1 MLLVGLWA
9 NREYPGLGLAFV
21 GVLSN
26 TAVIVINGG
35 YMPIYEPSLIAA
47 GFTADDVSS
56 AIHVILPEGLNAAF
70 LLRLGPLG
78 DVIPIPLPIIQNV
91 ISIGDVF
98 LSVGLAFFLFASVVR
113 TPEELDEETEA
124 AIQRRVAR
132 IAAGSPAVAGGET
145 GYPAALTDAAALE
158 RPIMLGGSRPGI
170 SSPSLESTVEFGE
183 GGVVPLRP
191 DTGVAGRDPRASVRP
206 SGPQRLVLGALGRP
220 ADLALRRSDPPARHR
235 RDGLHGDGLAAGR
248 RPSCSSRPRCRT
260 CSSRRSRARSW
271 IAGTSARSSS

>member
-1 MLLVGLWA
+1 MLIGGALLGLLIGLLAGGSLRNLASIRLRLVGLLLAAVVLRFAVVASLDAGIPVAEPLRLPLLAAAFGMLLVGLWA

-35 YMPIYEPSLIAA
+35 YMPIYEPSLVAA
-47 GFTADDVSS
+47 GFTSADVS

-70 LLRLGPLG
+70 LLRLGPFG
-78 DVIPIPLPIIQNV
+78 DVIPIPVPIFQNV

-132 IAAGSPAVAGGET
+132 IAAGTPAVAGGET
-145 GYPAALTDAAALE
+145 GYYAGLRRRGRPRAPDHARRIETRAGLAVAQSRSSSAKAA
-158 RPIMLGGSRPGI
+158 
-170 SSPSLESTVEFGE
+170 SSPSAR
-183 GGVVPLRP
+183 RP
-191 DTGVAGRDPRASVRP
+191 ASPTHPRAPVRP
-206 SGPQRLVLGALGRP
+206 PRP
-220 ADLALRRSDPPARHR
+220 
-235 RDGLHGDGLAAGR
+235 
-248 RPSCSSRPRCRT
+248 
-260 CSSRRSRARSW
+260 
-271 IAGTSARSSS
+271 